1 MQTKIARYSV
11 GTIFFLLALLPHLTG
26 PDPAMAFGSILTAW
40 NNLYAP
46 GGVGSQSGANASCA
60 LCHDEKAGPNVGYNA
75 YGNLIRQNIGLGNTA
90 AFQAA
95 ETANSINVSGV
106 TQNIAE
112 INASTQ
118 PGWTSGNSNPIFDLA
133 GAAATPDH
141 SAGRGRYPRSGCR
154 EPAARGERRSGS
166 GGHCGGNGPAQWQR
180 QSSDPNLDPLT
191 YAWSFVSRCPRGAGR
206 RSRMSRRC
214 SRPSWPMWRAATR
227 CS

>member
-1 MQTKIARYSV
+1 MQTKIARHSV
-11 GTIFFLLALLPHLTG
+11 GTIFFLLALLPHFIA

-133 GAAATPDH
+133 GAAAPR
-141 SAGRGRYPRSGCR
+141 SQRRPRSGPSIQLPR
-154 EPAARGERRSGS
+154 TSRPWRTPVRTRRSPWGPRS
-166 GGHCGGNGPAQWQR
+166 SSMAGN
-180 QSSDPNLDPLT
+180 
-191 YAWSFVSRCPRGAGR
+191 
-206 RSRMSRRC
+206 
-214 SRPSWPMWRAATR
+214 RAIPTWIR
-227 CS
+227 